1 LRYKQPITL
10 VTSED
15 THNLEQQI
23 EDSDDLFEQ
32 RLIVVDKGQTSVR
45 IDKFLFD
52 KLERLSRNKI
62 QAAIKSGAVVVNEST
77 VKPNYKIRPGENIRV
92 VFPSAPKDETVIH
105 AQNIPLD
112 IVYEDDSL
120 MVIYKPAG
128 MVVHPGV
135 GNESGT
141 LVNALAYYLHPDK
154 SKLRDKELVAR
165 PSLVH
170 RIDKDTTGLMVV
182 PKTEYAASHLAKQ
195 FFDHTVDREY
205 RAIVWGSPE
214 QTKGT
219 ITGNLAR
226 DPKNRFE
233 YKVTDDGSGK
243 YAVTHYETIES
254 YYYVSLIKCKL
265 ETGRTH
271 QIRVHMK
278 HIGHT
283 LFNDE
288 RYGGNRV
295 LKGTLFTNYKR
306 FVENCFE
313 ILPRQALHALSLG
326 FTHPETG
333 KRMYFETELPKDMS
347 EVLLKWRNYLES
359 RKKTIDEST

>member
-1 LRYKQPITL
+1 MELKPETDLQ
-10 VTSED
+10 
-15 THNLEQQI
+15 HQNG

-32 RLIVVDKGQTSVR
+32 RTILVDRGQAPVR

-52 KLERLSRNKI
+52 KLERISRNKI
-62 QAAIKSGAVVVNEST
+62 QASIRSGAVLVGQSA
-77 VKPNYKIRPGENIRV
+77 VKPNYKVRPSDNILIV
-92 VFPSAPKDETVIH
+92 LPSAPKDDTVIH
-105 AQNIPLD
+105 AQKIPLE
-112 IVYEDDSL
+112 IVYEDDTL
-120 MVIYKPAG
+120 IVLNKRAG

-135 GNESGT
+135 GNEHGT
-141 LVNALAYYLHPDK
+141 LVNALAYYLHPQ
-154 SKLRDKELVAR
+154 KESLKDMALVPR
-165 PSLVH
+165 PMLVH
-170 RIDKDTTGLMVV
+170 RIDKDTTGLMVI
-182 PKTEYAASHLAKQ
+182 PKTEYAAAHLAKQ

-205 RAIVWGSPE
+205 RALVWGTPE
-214 QTKGT
+214 PLKGT

-226 DPKNRFE
+226 DPRNRFE
-233 YKVTDDGSGK
+233 YRVTDDGSGK
-243 YAVTHYETIES
+243 HAVTHYETLES
-254 YYYVSLIKCKL
+254 WYYVSLVRCKL

-278 HIGHT
+278 YIGNT

-295 LKGTLFTNYKR
+295 LKGTVFTNYKR

-333 KRMYFETELPKDMS
+333 ERMFFESDFPEDMS
-347 EVLLKWRNYLES
+347 RVMDKWRQYLES
-359 RKKTIDEST
+359 RKKTIDEYE